1 MCCILPFTSLKYRL
15 VQLITVL
22 PTGIVGAIEAIATTK
37 HQRER
42 FVKLLSY
49 MLGKCINDDV
59 DFDTPLEI
67 SKVHFRNQVGV
78 HYLKDLQALCEAK
91 IVTTNHEY
99 TPPKS
104 NEQTGELILGQC
116 KRYSFNQDLVFTSP
130 DFVTYH
136 EKTSKQF
143 DTSFVVRETVNLLAR
158 LSHTVDLRNLKRI
171 IFENVS
177 RDYVLERCKVD
188 DAIPQGN
195 YLIKDTKQ
203 IRSLAY
209 IMELAKKNNLNA
221 ILYNK
226 EIHMAELET
235 WVSKTQNQIRA
246 AHMKANIKLKNIR
259 QRNNIYCKRNATNQR
274 LDTNLTNLKANS
286 TPTSNDGYFQYL
298 RLDGER
304 LWGIDLSNS
313 QFTLLAKVIDI
324 WQTANNQNF
333 SNECIGEN
341 FNISEP
347 FAAAK
352 SSGDCFWNCKDKS
365 KVSFNKLSY
374 QHIVDTIPYI
384 NVAHFHQKTG
394 KKTAVT
400 DCNSNSLWLE
410 KKSTKHSTEKLNMS
424 DLEDF
429 KTATRAGNFYETFQ
443 DILKSEGQ
451 NYTRGQV
458 KKMMFQTLFS
468 AAGYNP
474 AEKQL
479 LAKHYPNL
487 VGFTNEF
494 KRAWRDFYID
504 DGKDYNTA
512 RQLGK
517 ASLAVTLQQIESVIF
532 IDCILTRLLK
542 MGYRVFSKHDSI
554 LCKESDVPAVE
565 AVVREVLDRELGI
578 GTYTLK
584 TELA

>member
-1 MCCILPFTSLKYRL
+1 M
-15 VQLITVL
+15 QLITVL
-22 PTGIVGAIEAIATTK
+22 PTGIVGAIEAIPTTK

-42 FVKLLSY
+42 FVKLASY

-67 SKVHFRNQVGV
+67 SKAHYRNQVGV
-78 HYLKDLQALCEAK
+78 HYLKDLQALCAAG
-91 IVTTNHEY
+91 IVITDGKY
-99 TPPKS
+99 TQPKTLP
-104 NEQTGELILGQC
+104 TGEKIALGQC
-116 KRYSFNQDLVFTSP
+116 KRYTFNTELVFTDP
-130 DFVTYH
+130 TLIAYH

-143 DTSFVVRETVNLLAR
+143 DAAFEVRQTVNLLAR

-177 RDYVLERCKVD
+177 RDYVLERCEVD

-195 YLIKDTKQ
+195 YQIKGTKQ

-209 IMELAKKNNLNA
+209 ILELATKNNQNA

-226 EIHMAELET
+226 EIHLAELET
-235 WVSKTQNQIRA
+235 WVERTQSQIRTE
-246 AHMKANIKLKNIR
+246 HLRANMKLKHIR
-259 QRNNIYCKRNATNQR
+259 QRSNIYCSRNDKNQR

-333 SNECIGEN
+333 SNECIGEK

-352 SSGDCFWNCKDKS
+352 SSGDCFWNCRDKP

-374 QHIVDTIPYI
+374 QHITDTIPYI

-400 DCNSNSLWLE
+400 DCNSNSLWLG
-410 KKSTKHSTEKLNMS
+410 KKSTKHSMEKINMS

-554 LCKESDVPAVE
+554 LCKESDVAAVE
-565 AVVREVLDRELGI
+565 AVVREVLDVELGI
-578 GTYTLK
+578 GAYRLK

>member
-1 MCCILPFTSLKYRL
+1 

-22 PTGIVGAIEAIATTK
+22 PTGIVGAIDAIATTK
-37 HQRER
+37 HQLGR

-49 MLGKCINDDV
+49 MLGKCLADKV

-67 SKVHFRNQVGV
+67 SKEHFRNQVGV

-99 TPPKS
+99 TLPKT
-104 NEQTGELILGQC
+104 NQHTGEKIAQGQC

-130 DFVTYH
+130 DFVAYH

-158 LSHTVDLRNLKRI
+158 LSHIVDLRNLKRI
-171 IFENVS
+171 VFENVN

-188 DAIPQGN
+188 SAIPQGN
-195 YLIKDTKQ
+195 YQIKGTKQ

-209 IMELAKKNNLNA
+209 ILELATKNNQNA

-226 EIHMAELET
+226 EIHLAELET
-235 WVSKTQNQIRA
+235 WVSKTQNQIRT
-246 AHMKANIKLKNIR
+246 AHMEANIKLKNIR
-259 QRNNIYCKRNATNQR
+259 QRHNVYCKRNDRNRR

-304 LWGIDLSNS
+304 LWSIDKCNS
-313 QFTLLAKVIDI
+313 QFTLLAKVIEI
-324 WQTANNQNF
+324 WQNANNQNF
-333 SNECIGEN
+333 TNGQFKENSNLIGTCE
-341 FNISEP
+341 
-347 FAAAK
+347 AAK
-352 SSGDCFWNCKDKS
+352 SSGDCFKDCRDKS
-365 KVSFNKLSY
+365 KVSFNKYSY
-374 QHIVDTIPYI
+374 QHIIDSIPYI
-384 NVAHFHQKTG
+384 NVAHIHQKTG

-400 DCNSNSLWLE
+400 NCNSNSLCSQ

-424 DLEDF
+424 DLEEF

-468 AAGYNP
+468 AASYNP

-479 LAKHYPNL
+479 LAKHFPNL

-494 KRAWRDFYID
+494 KRAWRDFYVD

-517 ASLAVTLQQIESVIF
+517 ASLAVTLQQIESAIF

-542 MGYRVFSKHDSI
+542 SGYRVFTKHDSI
-554 LCKESDVPAVE
+554 LCKESDAAAVT
-565 AVVREVLDRELGI
+565 AIVREELNRELGI
-578 GTYTLK
+578 GAYTLK

>member
-42 FVKLLSY
+42 CVKLASY

-286 TPTSNDGYFQYL
+286 TPTSSDGYFQYL

-313 QFTLLAKVIDI
+313 QFTIKAKVIDI
-324 WQTANNQNF
+324 WQKANNQHF
-333 SNECIGEN
+333 SSEDISKN
-341 FNISEP
+341 FNSLGQCE
-347 FAAAK
+347 AAK
-352 SSGDCFWNCKDKS
+352 SSGDGFGDCKDNL
-365 KVSFNKLSY
+365 KVSSNKFSY
-374 QHIVDTIPYI
+374 QQIINNIPI
-384 NVAHFHQKTG
+384 LSVTKNNQNQG
-394 KKTAVT
+394 KKSALT
-400 DCNSNSLWLE
+400 DCKSNSLGLQ
-410 KKSTKHSTEKLNMS
+410 KKSTKHSMEKINMS
-424 DLEDF
+424 DLDEF
-429 KTATRAGNFYETFQ
+429 KAATRAGKFYETFQ
-443 DILKSEGQ
+443 QILKNDGQ
-451 NYTRGQV
+451 EYTRAEV
-458 KKMMFQTLFS
+458 KRMMFLLMFS

-474 AEKQL
+474 AEKKL
-479 LAKHYPNL
+479 LAKYYPNL
-487 VGFTNEF
+487 VCFANEF
-494 KRAWRDFYID
+494 KRAFTDFYISE
-504 DGKDYNTA
+504 GMNYHEAKDKGN
-512 RQLGK
+512 
-517 ASLAVTLQQIESVIF
+517 ASLAVTLQQIESAIF
-532 IDCILTRLLK
+532 IDVILTKLLR
-542 MGYRVFSKHDSI
+542 MGYRVFTKHDSV
-554 LCKESDVPAVE
+554 LCKESDVPAVT
-565 AVVREVLDRELGI
+565 AVVREVLDVELGI
-578 GTYTLK
+578 GAYKLK